1 MKITILDDYLD
12 TLRTLA
18 CFGKLDGHDVTIW
31 NDHVQDV
38 DALAERLPDTEV
50 LVLIRERTKIR
61 TPLLERLP
69 KLKLISQRSV
79 YPHIDIDTCTRL
91 GIVVSSSQH
100 PGTPSYAT
108 AELTWGLIL
117 AAMRQIP
124 QQMASLKAGNW
135 QIGVGT
141 TLRGKTLGIY
151 GYGRIGSV
159 VAGYGKAFGMNVLV
173 WAREATMARARAD
186 GYDTAR
192 SKAEFFETCDVIT
205 LHMRLVDAT
214 RGIVTAADLAR
225 MKPTRCSSTPA
236 ARRSIEPG
244 ALVEAL
250 RAGRPGMAAVD
261 VYEDE
266 PVRDTEP
273 SAAQHAQRGL
283 HAAHR
288 LRVARRIRDPVH
300 RHLRPDHRLCGR
312 HADQRRQPGRA
323 FEAAR
328 VSADLYDFGSYD
340 FGRATRWWS
349 LRPLPLR
356 ERAARTFQRVQMGE
370 GYLPPIPLTHPD
382 SLKCCGCP
390 LPQGVRAQSRRP
402 LLRLRS

>member
-1 MKITILDDYLD
+1 MKISVLDDYHD
-12 TLRTLA
+12 TVRTLP
-18 CFGKLDGHDVTIW
+18 CFRKLAGHDVTIW

-38 DALAERLPDTEV
+38 DALAERLKDTEA
-50 LVLIRERTKIR
+50 LVLIRERTQIR
-61 TPLLERLP
+61 APLLERLP

-79 YPHIDIDTCTRL
+79 YPHIDIDACTRR
-91 GIVVSSSQH
+91 GVIVSSSQH

-108 AELTWGLIL
+108 AELTWGLVL

-124 QQMASLKAGNW
+124 QQMAALKAGNW

-173 WAREATMARARAD
+173 WAREASLAQRARP
-186 GYDTAR
+186 TATPARRARRR
-192 SKAEFFETCDVIT
+192 SSSDCDVIS

-225 MKPTRCSSTPA
+225 MKPTALLVNTSRAPL
-236 ARRSIEPG
+236 IEPG
-244 ALVEAL
+244 ALVAAL

-266 PVRDTEP
+266 PMRDTAHPLLNMDE
-273 SAAQHAQRGL
+273 RRL

-288 LRVARRIRDPVH
+288 LRHARRIRDAVH
-300 RHLRPDHRLCGR
+300 RHLRPDRRLCRGQ
-312 HADQRRQPGRA
+312 ADQRGQPGRL
-323 FEAAR
+323 EDR
-328 VSADLYDFGSYD
+328 GSVS
-340 FGRATRWWS
+340 
-349 LRPLPLR
+349 RPRGIAGHGLLPHSRLKSS
-356 ERAARTFQRVQMGE
+356 A
-370 GYLPPIPLTHPD
+370 PD
-382 SLKCCGCP
+382 WRCCRGLWP
-390 LPQGVRAQSRRP
+390 RQQSDRYR
-402 LLRLRS
+402 